1 MAIGASIEWHGTDTA
16 IQTTGIARDFGVL
29 DDPDSCQRACGNN
42 FSGLRYWVFSH
53 FMRPG
58 MNRRV
63 AAIRSRS

>member
-16 IQTTGIARDFGVL
+16 IQTIGIARDFGVL
-29 DDPDSCQRACGNN
+29 DGPDSCYRRGNN
-42 FSGLRYWVFSH
+42 FSGLRSWVFRH

-63 AAIRSRS
+63 AAIRGRS